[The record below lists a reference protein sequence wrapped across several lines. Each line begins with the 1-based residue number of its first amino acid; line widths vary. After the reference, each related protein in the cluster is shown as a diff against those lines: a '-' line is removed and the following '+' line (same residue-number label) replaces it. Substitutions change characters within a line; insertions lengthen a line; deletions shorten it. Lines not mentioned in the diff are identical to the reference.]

1 MAHIPS
7 KIVFNSHNHLVM
19 LIENAEIET
28 SDTNLVMTYD
38 AGIYMFPTDKSAK
51 RFANSINSAML
62 DPVAKAFTKS

>member
-1 MAHIPS
+1 
-7 KIVFNSHNHLVM
+7 M